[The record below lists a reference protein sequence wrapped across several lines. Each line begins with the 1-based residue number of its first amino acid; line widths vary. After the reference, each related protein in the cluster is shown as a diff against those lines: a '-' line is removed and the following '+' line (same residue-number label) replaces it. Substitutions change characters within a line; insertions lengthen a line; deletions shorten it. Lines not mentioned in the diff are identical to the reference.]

1 MRLQQVLVSDFPFT
15 VSPPHDLPQHTHT
28 HTQMSLTIASDSVIQ
43 VLAVLVLNSQFLG

>member
-28 HTQMSLTIASDSVIQ
+28 QMSLTIANNSVIQ
-43 VLAVLVLNSQFLG
+43 VLAVLILNSQFLG